1 MGQGKET
8 LPGTKATSSCLL
20 GTPKMPWGGSHCPDW
35 SIAMQGSL
43 LQAHRADKMRLDA
56 DAPARTEQRQL
67 KMWAE
72 IWEQAERAP
81 SWVVRSELPLLTGM

>member
-1 MGQGKET
+1 
-8 LPGTKATSSCLL
+8 
-20 GTPKMPWGGSHCPDW
+20 
-35 SIAMQGSL
+35 MQGSL

-72 IWEQAERAP
+72 IWEQAEGSQLGGEVRAP
-81 SWVVRSELPLLTGM
+81 SPDRDVTSAFTLSEGWKQSQDFSWCPSAL